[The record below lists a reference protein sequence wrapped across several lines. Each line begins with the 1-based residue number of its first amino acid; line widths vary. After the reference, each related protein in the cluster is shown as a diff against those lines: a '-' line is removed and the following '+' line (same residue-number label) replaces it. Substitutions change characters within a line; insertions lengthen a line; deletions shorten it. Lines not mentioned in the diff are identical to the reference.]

1 MIQRHVT
8 HPANRFGRCR
18 CGSLPR
24 HIESRGRKACEPGL
38 VFQPMVRH
46 SLECPCGAATQ
57 LHNTLTEATAE
68 WRAIF
73 MAKPLHAQCR
83 GRVVSWS
90 AA

>member
-24 HIESRGRKACEPGL
+24 HIESRGRKASEPGL

-46 SLECPCGAATQ
+46 SIECRCGATTQ
-57 LHNTLTEATAE
+57 LHNTLTEASAE
-68 WRAIF
+68 WRASF
-73 MAKPLHAQCR
+73 MATPVRATLRCLAGH
-83 GRVVSWS
+83 RVR
-90 AA
+90 A